1 MATYVH
7 SGYLQSAAAATG
19 NGDSLD
25 VRGMSAAGVQLTI
38 TNTATVTFE
47 GSLDGSTWVA
57 IPFTNRATGVES
69 STASASGLFVAGVA
83 GVGFIRARV
92 SAWTSGTVTALA
104 QASTGGDPD
113 QESDAR
119 MVVGSSNVLDV
130 TLSLDT
136 SAYASGD
143 VLADTQVVN
152 GALRVSDGTGILQS
166 VTLIDK
172 DDQGVALYL
181 YFLSA
186 NVVMGTENAAP
197 SISDTD
203 AASILGVVAIATSD
217 YQDLGGA
224 RVATKTGVGLAI
236 KAVSGTDDIYV
247 AAVNGTG
254 TPTYSAGGLVL
265 RLGLLRD

>member
-113 QESDAR
+113 QSADAQA
-119 MVVGSSNVLDV
+119 VEQY
-130 TLSLDT
+130 
-136 SAYASGD
+136 AYSTIASGE
-143 VLADTQVVN
+143 LQGSAS
-152 GALRVSDGTGILQS
+152 ALQ
-166 VTLIDK
+166 
-172 DDQGVALYL
+172 
-181 YFLSA
+181 
-186 NVVMGTENAAP
+186 MP
-197 SISDTD
+197 SIACKLVRFKARSDNAGSVYIGVSGVTAPNGTTD
-203 AASILGVVAIATSD
+203 ATTGFELVAGDDTGWLPATNLNLFYRISTNAGD
-217 YQDLGGA
+217 DL
-224 RVATKTGVGLAI
+224 
-236 KAVSGTDDIYV
+236 
-247 AAVNGTG
+247 
-254 TPTYSAGGLVL
+254 TYMLMV
-265 RLGLLRD
+265 